1 MKLVATIL
9 YIMVFLTDSEKQR
22 RLHAACQYIDTH
34 QSSLFSKNDLRI
46 STKTYYY
53 VPSAY
58 IHKAV
63 NDLPENVL
71 TLMAYQGHRRRSSR
85 DNQRSQM
92 NASLGSFNSLNL
104 DKFIADDFLS
114 GLPNN
119 DGLGTNQVTASQQ
132 PFQQVQQQQQGQLQ
146 VPFDTNLIAQPMAN
160 QGYTQPPLQHQ
171 VQQQGQPQVPFDT
184 NFMVQPMTNQGCA
197 QPPPQQPAQPPLDTS
212 FMAQLMAQPMVNQ
225 GYDTQQQQQVQFD
238 AGLMTIY
245 PKTLS
250 ELMDVIN
257 ASIPGIRMNEEGT
270 VAALQNELAAAKR
283 RITELEQEATMF
295 KEIAHI
301 VKKQRT

>member
-1 MKLVATIL
+1 
-9 YIMVFLTDSEKQR
+9 MVFLTDSEKQR

-104 DKFIADDFLS
+104 DKLIADDFLS

-132 PFQQVQQQQQGQLQ
+132 PFQQVQQQQHQQQGQLQ
-146 VPFDTNLIAQPMAN
+146 VPFDTNLIAQPMPN
-160 QGYTQPPLQHQ
+160 QGYVQQQ
-171 VQQQGQPQVPFDT
+171 VSQQVVQQQGQHDT
-184 NFMVQPMTNQGCA
+184 NFMVQPMANQGYA
-197 QPPPQQPAQPPLDTS
+197 QPQQQQVQPPLDNS
-212 FMAQLMAQPMVNQ
+212 FMSQLMAQPMVNQ
-225 GYDTQQQQQVQFD
+225 GYDTQQQPQQAQFD

-270 VAALQNELAAAKR
+270 IAALQNELAAAKR
-283 RITELEQEATMF
+283 RIAELEQEATMF

-301 VKKQRT
+301 VKKQRI